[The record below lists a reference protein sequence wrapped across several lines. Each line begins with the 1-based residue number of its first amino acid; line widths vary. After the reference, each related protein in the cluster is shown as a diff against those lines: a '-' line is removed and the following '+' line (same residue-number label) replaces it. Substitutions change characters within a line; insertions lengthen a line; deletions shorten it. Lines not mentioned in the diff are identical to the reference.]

1 MESFQS
7 RTYQRTEQKSTEQPE
22 YFKESYA
29 GLKSKSN
36 WNCSR
41 WRFLVRHSM
50 AKVIQSFHHKITDGP
65 EYICTRCVQLLWYRS
80 SVSKCNSSK
89 YSGKCSQSLLEE
101 CITCTKIVD
110 KTEWICSTCHSNLTE
125 GKLPACPKANKM
137 QLPERKKNSV

>member
-1 MESFQS
+1 
-7 RTYQRTEQKSTEQPE
+7 
-22 YFKESYA
+22 
-29 GLKSKSN
+29 
-36 WNCSR
+36 
-41 WRFLVRHSM
+41 M

-101 CITCTKIVD
+101 CITNAKIVD
-110 KTEWICSTCHSNLTE
+110 KTEWICFTCHSNLTD

-137 QLPERKKNSV
+137 QLPERKKKPVFKLSSLKEGLTINYFSQHSVYANM